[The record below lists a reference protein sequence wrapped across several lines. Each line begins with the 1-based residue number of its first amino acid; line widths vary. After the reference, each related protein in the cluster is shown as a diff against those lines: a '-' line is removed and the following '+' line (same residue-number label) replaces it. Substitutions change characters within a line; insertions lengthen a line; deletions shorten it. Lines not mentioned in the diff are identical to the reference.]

1 MPQAADVTAN
11 GKNVFTSRDLDE
23 IYKPCGP
30 VSEAL
35 SSYYVQHVV
44 QSAID
49 SAFRLA
55 LAPADVTDEQSA

>member
-1 MPQAADVTAN
+1 VTAS
-11 GKNVFTSRDLDE
+11 GKNVATPRDLDKL
-23 IYKPCGP
+23 YKPRGP

-55 LAPADVTDEQSA
+55 PAPVDTTEPSGQTAKN

>member
-1 MPQAADVTAN
+1 MARGEGNVAA
-11 GKNVFTSRDLDE
+11 SSDLDQ
-23 IYKPCGP
+23 IYKPRGP

-49 SAFRLA
+49 DAFRLA
-55 LAPADVTDEQSA
+55 PARADATKPPDQAPNI

>member
-1 MPQAADVTAN
+1 MTTDV
-11 GKNVFTSRDLDE
+11 GKPRASGDLDE
-23 IYKPCGP
+23 LYKPRGP

-49 SAFRLA
+49 GAFRLA
-55 LAPADVTDEQSA
+55 PVSALPASQKTSQ